1 MYFDYKTKQWTS
13 SENINDIKMNECIQ
27 ELLLWKGEAPFWAD
41 NGLDYEGLF
50 NGNTDITAG
59 VLGIIE
65 KYKKWFADILVDSVE
80 EDEEL
85 LFNIGFVTNTLTDDS
100 PISNENSYNI
110 TYQRTKSG
118 WSVNAI

>member
-1 MYFDYKTKQWTS
+1 MYFDYKTKEWTS

-41 NGLDYEGLF
+41 SGLDYEGLF
-50 NGNTDITAG
+50 NGSTDITSG

-65 KYKKWFADILVDSVE
+65 SYKKWFADIIVESKE

-85 LFNIGFVTNTLTDDS
+85 LFSIGFVTNTLTEDS
-100 PISNENSYNI
+100 PISNDSSYNI
-110 TYQRTKSG
+110 TYKRTKNG
-118 WSVNAI
+118 WSVNAL